1 MLQRR
6 FGRLTLTVA
15 LAALA
20 AGRVGAGQGAD
31 ETPPAMTASSLLPP
45 TQIEGAHHEVAAK
58 VRTEGFFHE
67 VTITSAFGSFEAV
80 GLSQVPVRIQ
90 EINALAALQD
100 VSKTEVFLSAAGR
113 SAVNV
118 GKSTVS
124 AVKDPEATAKGIG
137 GGIKRFGVNL
147 GRRTERAVESATDK
161 EADPED
167 AEGGGNAAEGAA
179 KTVLGVNSALRR
191 WAQKVGVDPY
201 TTNSV
206 LHKALDSIAEV
217 DAAGSIA
224 TKVVLPVPAVVGMS
238 ATVGDLV
245 WGKDPEALR
254 KLNEERLRGMQVPDD
269 VAGRLFSNKAYTL
282 TLQTRLIAAFH
293 GLAIAGRD
301 DYVKTASEAKRIRE
315 ALFFVESAEMLRP
328 LNQRERLTKLLTD
341 SRALVASSSGG
352 HVIALLP
359 IDWLGATAATSKTLG
374 EITSRAKKEL
384 AGTRLTM
391 VLTGQASPRMAKEL
405 SASGWTVAKP
415 PAGVNK

>member
-1 MLQRR
+1 
-6 FGRLTLTVA
+6 
-15 LAALA
+15 
-20 AGRVGAGQGAD
+20 
-31 ETPPAMTASSLLPP
+31 
-45 TQIEGAHHEVAAK
+45 
-58 VRTEGFFHE
+58 
-67 VTITSAFGSFEAV
+67 
-80 GLSQVPVRIQ
+80 
-90 EINALAALQD
+90 
-100 VSKTEVFLSAAGR
+100 
-113 SAVNV
+113 
-118 GKSTVS
+118 
-124 AVKDPEATAKGIG
+124 
-137 GGIKRFGVNL
+137 
-147 GRRTERAVESATDK
+147 
-161 EADPED
+161 
-167 AEGGGNAAEGAA
+167 
-179 KTVLGVNSALRR
+179 
-191 WAQKVGVDPY
+191 
-201 TTNSV
+201 V